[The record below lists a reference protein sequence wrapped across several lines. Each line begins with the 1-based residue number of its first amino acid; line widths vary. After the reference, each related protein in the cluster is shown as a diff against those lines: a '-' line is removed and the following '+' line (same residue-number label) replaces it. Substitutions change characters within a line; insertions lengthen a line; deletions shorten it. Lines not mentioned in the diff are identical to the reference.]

1 MDLETI
7 QKYSKAGEIAATALQ
22 YGKSLIKNGA
32 KVIEILDAVETK
44 IEDMGGKPAFPA
56 QISLNECAA
65 HSCSSM
71 DDDTILRDHVVKLD
85 VGVHIDGY
93 IADNALTVDLSGKY
107 TDLVN
112 ASRDALNE
120 ALKIIKPGIT
130 LAEIG
135 NVIHKTITSAGFSP
149 VRNLSGHGLGHYNIH
164 TKPSVPNFDNG
175 NKNTLED
182 GDVIAIEPFASMGAG
197 IVQESVPAT
206 VFTLMK
212 DTGVR
217 DPITRKVLQEIKK
230 YNGLPFAKRW
240 LERTFGTPRT
250 NLALRTLVRMDCIQE
265 HNPLV
270 DQSRGMVSQAEHSV
284 IVQGKPLVY
293 TRIE

>member
-1 MDLETI
+1 
-7 QKYSKAGEIAATALQ
+7 
-22 YGKSLIKNGA
+22 
-32 KVIEILDAVETK
+32 
-44 IEDMGGKPAFPA
+44 
-56 QISLNECAA
+56 
-65 HSCSSM
+65 
-71 DDDTILRDHVVKLD
+71 
-85 VGVHIDGY
+85 
-93 IADNALTVDLSGKY
+93 
-107 TDLVN
+107 
-112 ASRDALNE
+112 
-120 ALKIIKPGIT
+120 
-130 LAEIG
+130 
-135 NVIHKTITSAGFSP
+135 
-149 VRNLSGHGLGHYNIH
+149 LGHYNIH